1 MANEVRSFDRILWPV
16 MIVVG
21 LLIVILM
28 NAVFIYIAVSGQDEV
43 VPSYHTEAR

>member
-1 MANEVRSFDRILWPV
+1 MTNGVRKFDERLWPA
-16 MIVVG
+16 IIIIG

-43 VPSYHTEAR
+43 VSTYHTEAR

>member
-1 MANEVRSFDRILWPV
+1 MANRVRKFDQRLWPT
-16 MIVVG
+16 MIIIG

-28 NAVFIYIAVSGQDEV
+28 NAVFIYVAVSGRDEV